1 MLKIFRGAI
10 VFIKELSKFMRN
22 FRLIVWIIS
31 FFILL
36 IFGTTIFYNRL
47 DEIGNKLVETKSVLP
62 ENEGKLVIVSGTP
75 TLENGGVIVDKEAGL
90 QVKNAIYYY
99 RRPYQNI
106 YVKKSKEVVRKVK
119 DKKTGSFYDEKE
131 TETSIESEW
140 VLSTQKRDKVLFHWG
155 SVYKNPPAVNLSSY
169 YSKNDLKIGEFLF
182 DSRELASSTKYVE
195 AESRGFTKEELD
207 NNCKEYIKKVGMNL
221 KTVDDGKFSSLSNGS
236 KIGDIRIKFSY
247 QVLKKTNP
255 VTIVGRQEGN
265 RIVTDNKE
273 GLRQD
278 EHIKEGIVSKDEYLK
293 WLTSEESELKKIST
307 ILVVIAIIGIL
318 LTLSPKD
325 FKPKPKFNYKK

>member
-1 MLKIFRGAI
+1 MLKIFRSAI
-10 VFIKELSKFMRN
+10 VFIKELSEFMRN

-47 DEIGNKLVETKSVLP
+47 DKVENELVETKSVLP

-106 YVKKSKEVVRKVK
+106 YVEKSKEVVEKIK
-119 DKKTGSFYDEKE
+119 DKKTGDYYTK
-131 TETSIESEW
+131 TKVKTSIEREW
-140 VLSTQKRDKVLFHWG
+140 VLSTEKRDKWI
-155 SVYKNPPAVNLSSY
+155 SVYENPPAINLSSY

-182 DSRELASSTKYVE
+182 DSLELASSTKYVE

-221 KTVDDGKFSSLSNGS
+221 KTVNNGKFSSLSNGS
-236 KIGDIRIKFSY
+236 KIGDIRIEFYY

-255 VTIVGRQEGN
+255 ITIVGRQEGN

-273 GLRQD
+273 GLQQN

-325 FKPKPKFNYKK
+325 FKPKPKPPQFNYKK